1 MKKKSMYNNAINLYN
16 KLLKIYFNDY
26 NNIRNEKKEDMGKK
40 YDPSNLLFLRY
51 KFIESKKQSENKKK
65 TKSLPEETIA
75 KGVKLRRQNQM
86 INIYLTCHR

>member
-40 YDPSNLLFLRY
+40 YDPSNLLLYDINLLNR
-51 KFIESKKQSENKKK
+51 KNKMKIKKKQNHFQKKLLLK
-65 TKSLPEETIA
+65 E
-75 KGVKLRRQNQM
+75 
-86 INIYLTCHR
+86 

>member
-1 MKKKSMYNNAINLYN
+1 MYNNAINLYN

-40 YDPSNLLFLRY
+40 YDPSNLLLYDINLLNR
-51 KFIESKKQSENKKK
+51 KNKMKIKKK

-75 KGVKLRRQNQM
+75 KGVKLRRKNQM

>member
-1 MKKKSMYNNAINLYN
+1 MITIILEMKKKKIWVKNMILVIYFFYDINLLNRKN
-16 KLLKIYFNDY
+16 KVKI
-26 NNIRNEKKEDMGKK
+26 
-40 YDPSNLLFLRY
+40 
-51 KFIESKKQSENKKK
+51 KKK

>member
-1 MKKKSMYNNAINLYN
+1 MKI
-16 KLLKIYFNDY
+16 
-26 NNIRNEKKEDMGKK
+26 
-40 YDPSNLLFLRY
+40 
-51 KFIESKKQSENKKK
+51 KKK